1 MSKPILT
8 ISHLTLSSAFVLAAG
23 CEEAPLILD
32 PAYVSA
38 LMGAAGV
45 VMVIIVMSAI
55 TTALDS
61 RRSRLMETEIGEA
74 LSETLSNEGEPLQAY
89 AERASGRDKRS

>member
-8 ISHLTLSSAFVLAAG
+8 LSHLTLSPAVVLAAG
-23 CEEAPLILD
+23 CDEAPLVLD

-74 LSETLSNEGEPLQAY
+74 LRETVSHEGETLQGY
-89 AERASGRDKRS
+89 AERTSGGDKRS